1 LRRRLLEKNC
11 ADEIVWEIS
20 FTLRTSR
27 KLCIAAEQEASEQ
40 AVCSFDCTQGASSC
54 SFRGLENPRYVSV
67 SLVKFWFE
75 IFVIFPPFSPCYQQN
90 APLMLYCSLLFVTV
104 CVYGDIHC
112 LVKLCLMSFFPHLL
126 SAECASDA
134 LSFFARCH
142 SLCLLWYIFAYWKS
156 IRDAL
161 SFFAL
166 CHRLCLLW
174 YIFAYWKSIRD
185 ALSFFALCHRDKE
198 QRMLKAWRYHGI
210 SLFIAKDQMSWRG
223 CLFLFRFWLVHWK
236 SSYVCHVYQAWSSFF
251 SIVRQRGREGW
262 PGVSSHGNVVEREN
276 FSGFSLGRQSP
287 SEGHDVW
294 SHNCRWRTAKGPG
307 ALILG
312 YSKVDQRAFLTC

>member
-1 LRRRLLEKNC
+1 MLSAECASDALLLFALCHGLCLRRYSLL
-11 ADEIVWEIS
+11 S
-20 FTLRTSR
+20 
-27 KLCIAAEQEASEQ
+27 EALL
-40 AVCSFDCTQGASSC
+40 D
-54 SFRGLENPRYVSV
+54 
-67 SLVKFWFE
+67 
-75 IFVIFPPFSPCYQQN
+75 VIFPP
-90 APLMLYCSLLFVTV
+90 
-104 CVYGDIHC
+104 
-112 LVKLCLMSFFPHLL
+112 LL
-126 SAECASDA
+126 SAECASDS

-161 SFFAL
+161 S
-166 CHRLCLLW
+166 
-174 YIFAYWKSIRD
+174 I
-185 ALSFFALCHRDKE
+185 FALCHRDKE
-198 QRMLKAWRYHGI
+198 QRMPKAWRYHGI

-223 CLFLFRFWLVHWK
+223 CLFLFRFRLVHWK
-236 SSYVCHVYQAWSSFF
+236 SSHVCHVYQAWSSFF

-262 PGVSSHGNVVEREN
+262 PGVSSHGDVVEREN